1 MRDKNIWI
9 GHPNLPSKSQ
19 LLLGTLKKI
28 FFNRPNIK
36 PLIEIVTPAP
46 QGSLHGNR
54 ITALRW
60 QNFLEKLG
68 YLALVSESL
77 SGEDAAMLIA
87 LHAYRS
93 YSSIMAFHERHPDR
107 PIILILT
114 GTDLYRDMAVHGEV
128 LRSMEVADQLV
139 VLQPSALD
147 FIPAHLRHK
156 AQVIYQSVRVDISKK
171 VPSVDFR
178 VIVIGHLREEK
189 DPFCIAR
196 SIPLIPPDSQI
207 SVLHL
212 GMAMNQQMEAAATGY
227 SDTLERY
234 QWIGEL
240 IHEDALQMLSES
252 RLMVISS
259 RMEGGAHV
267 VSEAIALGIPV
278 IASDIPGNRGLLG
291 DDYLGYYPVGN
302 ETALA
307 RLLYR
312 AEKMPDFYSVLKKQ
326 LDLRRG
332 LVSPDREMQSI
343 QELIAPLLKS

>member
-1 MRDKNIWI
+1 MAI
-9 GHPNLPSKSQ
+9 
-19 LLLGTLKKI
+19 LKAKLFI
-28 FFNRPNIK
+28 NRPNIK
-36 PLIEIVTPAP
+36 PFIEIVTPAP

-68 YLALVSESL
+68 YAVVVTESW
-77 SGEDAAMLIA
+77 SGEDAIMLIA

-93 YSSIMAFHERHPDR
+93 YSSIMAFHEHYPDR
-107 PIILILT
+107 PIILVLT

-128 LRSMEVADQLV
+128 VRSMEIADQLI
-139 VLQPSALD
+139 VLQSSALD
-147 FIPAHLRHK
+147 SIPAHLRHK
-156 AQVIYQSVRVDISKK
+156 ARVIYQSVQVDTPDQVLSA
-171 VPSVDFR
+171 DFQ

-196 SIPLIPPDSQI
+196 SLPLMPLNSKI

-212 GMAMNQQMEAAATGY
+212 GLAMSEQMELTAKTY
-227 SDTLERY
+227 SEALAHY
-234 QWIGEL
+234 QWIGEVS
-240 IHEDALQMLSES
+240 HVDALKALSQS

-267 VSEAIALGIPV
+267 VSEAIALGVPV

-302 ETALA
+302 EAELA
-307 RLLYR
+307 SLLCR
-312 AEKMPDFYSVLKKQ
+312 AETVPDFYSALKKQ
-326 LDLRRG
+326 IDTLRG

-343 QELIAPLLKS
+343 QDLMTQLLKD